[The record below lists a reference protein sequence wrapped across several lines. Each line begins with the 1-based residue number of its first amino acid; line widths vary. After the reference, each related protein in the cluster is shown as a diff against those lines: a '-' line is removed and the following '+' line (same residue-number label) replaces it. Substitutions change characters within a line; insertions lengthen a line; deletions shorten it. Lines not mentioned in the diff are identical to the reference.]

1 MRKQIVTLLLTL
13 SALTVSAQDKDLEG
27 LYRQIDEAIDH
38 FPEYVARHE
47 TQISDASRA
56 YRLAHQPADQ
66 YAQAFRLYELYR
78 AYKSD
83 SALIYLDKAERAAA
97 AMNRTD
103 LVGRCCALK
112 AFQCSTVGLYHEA
125 LELLNTVDKSRLD
138 SAGLTHY
145 YRAQMHVYGEMGYYT
160 QISTMRED
168 YFRQQSS
175 YRDSLFTLV
184 SKDSQDYLMNRVTEL
199 KAQNRQQEARKL
211 CD

>member
-103 LVGRCCALK
+103 LVGSCCALK

-138 SAGLTHY
+138 STREGTEGIPQGVPATRRDPDGQSHHRPLGPELLRRQGRGVDC
-145 YRAQMHVYGEMGYYT
+145 RARR
-160 QISTMRED
+160 I
-168 YFRQQSS
+168 
-175 YRDSLFTLV
+175 
-184 SKDSQDYLMNRVTEL
+184 
-199 KAQNRQQEARKL
+199 
-211 CD
+211 